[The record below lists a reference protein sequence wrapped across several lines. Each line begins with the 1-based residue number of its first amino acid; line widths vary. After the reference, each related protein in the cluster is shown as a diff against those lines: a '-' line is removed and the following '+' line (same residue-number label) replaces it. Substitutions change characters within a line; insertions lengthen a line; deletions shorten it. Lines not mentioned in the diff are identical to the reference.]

1 MRWTDAL
8 GVYSGSI
15 DPSTRIKTIT
25 RAVQLLEICVL
36 VRRILRNA
44 SQEISTLSTSLTSL
58 TPPLISSHSRR
69 ANQLLAQ
76 FTTTELQYLVSPP
89 VRSVEAEWLI
99 HQAAAHFGIIGLI
112 DATRRNYEQLDRRL
126 QWIKAQWLA
135 AAAVMT
141 FVANLLVTLAK

>member
-58 TPPLISSHSRR
+58 TPPLISSSPRH

-99 HQAAAHFGIIGLI
+99 RQAAAKFGIGLI